1 MWLLKWLEW
10 GGVSCIIEGKDE
22 HMIRKSDSL
31 EGGLEDDN
39 KAVLDDLGYNAEL
52 YITNQEVVHD

>member
-1 MWLLKWLEW
+1 
-10 GGVSCIIEGKDE
+10 
-22 HMIRKSDSL
+22 MIRKSDSL

-52 YITNQEVVHD
+52 YITNQEVVANY